1 MNKTIGTPEGTK
13 DRLFAECA
21 AFRRVEHAVLET
33 FRHQGYAM
41 YFVLFGMA
49 FLFYT
54 MSAQILPT
62 ARRNKKYANG
72 VWLDAVE
79 KSRAYVAGYE
89 GFPIP
94 AQYAHPASF
103 DRMIRVIR
111 EGKAE
116 TTADAWRVM
125 KEELKAIN
133 ASVTVSQTEYDE
145 ITAIKPMFLI
155 CDYEDA
161 PESVERAV

>member
-1 MNKTIGTPEGTK
+1 MK
-13 DRLFAECA
+13 
-21 AFRRVEHAVLET
+21 
-33 FRHQGYAM
+33 
-41 YFVLFGMA
+41 
-49 FLFYT
+49 
-54 MSAQILPT
+54 
-62 ARRNKKYANG
+62 
-72 VWLDAVE
+72 
-79 KSRAYVAGYE
+79 